1 MQGKAFA
8 ALTTALF
15 GAVTYISTASVVPTT
30 ALAAEPLLCTELDGP
45 AGGLAGN
52 PLIKS
57 ATSTKINASGPNVA
71 YCQVQLLWGR
81 TAQENIN
88 ITVGLPLNSRD
99 GGSGGVQG
107 AWNGRTQGV
116 GGGGCAG
123 ALNQPPSPPYPA
135 PGPPGTLNGA
145 GLAAVNTGY
154 VGSGTD
160 LGHAGGDCT
169 PGVNPDQTYNFT
181 FIDDFIRV
189 AIKQQVL
196 RSKSL
201 ATVYYGMNPA
211 YNYWN
216 GCSTGGRQGYLLA
229 QELGD
234 QLEGILADAPA
245 MYWTRFQ
252 TAQMWGQIV
261 MKDMTGGPI
270 DPKKLTYATNAAVAA
285 CDGQDGVIDGIID
298 DPRTCTFSANTP
310 ALICTANGGTSNDQ
324 NCLKPVE
331 AKAIDKLWDGPRNA
345 KGNKIWFA
353 LDRGTNLGTG
363 FSLDGTP
370 PFPLGVT
377 QFQWDEHNQNF
388 DWTTVGMAV
397 YAKIAQDGST
407 NPVIPGVSLAD
418 ETDTFGDL
426 DKFKKHGGKLLTF
439 VGGNDQ
445 LIFPRGVINYY
456 RQMAAR
462 YSNSNQPNF
471 KALYDF
477 YRLFRAPGV
486 GHCGGGFTPD
496 GSLAPQ
502 PQNLFGSLVNW
513 VEHGQAPD
521 QIPTAGGKV
530 NRPLCLY
537 PKTALSNG
545 AGGFQCGGNLE
556 TVTTVCADVLVK
568 YKHEDSS
575 EQLDYSGTGVNRQ
588 ICDQAGNSANAKP

>member
-1 MQGKAFA
+1 MQGKGLA
-8 ALTTALF
+8 ATALF
-15 GAVTYISTASVVPTT
+15 GAMTFISTASVVPTT
-30 ALAAEPLLCTELDGP
+30 ALAAGPLPLCTDLATDP
-45 AGGLAGN
+45 ALGLAGN

-57 ATSTKINASGPNVA
+57 HKSQVIAKNDANVS

-88 ITVGLPLNSRD
+88 ITVGLPLNSLD

-189 AIKQQVL
+189 AIKQQVR

-234 QLEGILADAPA
+234 ELEGILADAPA
-245 MYWTRFQ
+245 IYWTRFQ
-252 TAQMWGQIV
+252 TAQMWGQIA
-261 MKDMTGGPI
+261 MKELAGGPI
-270 DPKKLTYATNAAVAA
+270 STAKLNFATTEAIKA
-285 CDGQDGVIDGIID
+285 CDAQDGIVDGIID
-298 DPRTCTFSANTP
+298 DPRTCTFSAS
-310 ALICTANGGTSNDQ
+310 ALICGTSNNA
-324 NCLKPVE
+324 NCLTPGE
-331 AKAIDKLWDGPRNA
+331 AKAIDKIWDGPRNA

-363 FSLDGTP
+363 FTLDGTP

-377 QFQWDEHNQNF
+377 QFQWDEHMRSF
-388 DWTTVGMAV
+388 DWTTVVEKGYPKV
-397 YAKIAQDGST
+397 AQDGST
-407 NPVIPGVSLAD
+407 NPVSPGVSLAD

-426 DKFKKHGGKLLTF
+426 DQFKKHGGKLLTF

-456 RQMAAR
+456 RQMAAL
-462 YSNSNQPNF
+462 YGSNPNSPDF
-471 KALYDF
+471 TALYPF

-486 GHCGGGFTPD
+486 GHCAGPM
-496 GSLAPQ
+496 AP
-502 PQNLFGSLVNW
+502 PQSQILFDALVNW

-537 PKTALSNG
+537 PKGG
-545 AGGFQCGGNLE
+545 AGCGVANLE
-556 TVTTVCADVLVK
+556 TPKTVCADVLAK

-575 EQLDYSGTGVNRQ
+575 EQLDFTGTGVNRQ
-588 ICDQAGNSANAKP
+588 TCDLTGQSANAKP

>member
-8 ALTTALF
+8 ALTAALF

-57 ATSTKINASGPNVA
+57 HKSQVIAKNDANVS

-189 AIKQQVL
+189 AITQQVL

-201 ATVYYGMNPA
+201 AAVYYGMNPA

-245 MYWTRFQ
+245 IYWTRFI
-252 TAQMWGQIV
+252 TAEMFGQIV
-261 MKDMTGGPI
+261 MKQLNGGAAIPGN
-270 DPKKLTYATNAAVAA
+270 KLDYATNAAVAA
-285 CDGQDGVIDGIID
+285 CAGPGGIID
-298 DPRTCTFSANTP
+298 DPRTCTFSAANTP
-310 ALICTANGGTSNDQ
+310 ALICPPQGTSNDFMD
-324 NCLKPVE
+324 CLTQ
-331 AKAIDKLWDGPRNA
+331 AQAQAIDKIWDGPRNS
-345 KGNKIWFA
+345 KGNKIWFG
-353 LDRGTNLGTG
+353 LDRGTDLKALN
-363 FSLDGTP
+363 GTP
-370 PFPLGVT
+370 FFLGIT
-377 QFQWDEHNQNF
+377 QFQWDEHMRTF
-388 DWTTVGMAV
+388 DWTTVDIAG

-456 RQMAAR
+456 RQMAAL
-462 YSNSNQPNF
+462 YGNNPNRPDF
-471 KALYDF
+471 TALYDF

-556 TVTTVCADVLVK
+556 TPKTVCADVLVK

-575 EQLDYSGTGVNRQ
+575 EQLDFTGTGVNRQ
-588 ICDQAGNSANAKP
+588 TCDLTGQSANAKP